1 MRGIASRRTLVVCG
15 GVLIVVVAVV
25 GALGLG
31 GNGPDAAEN
40 PAQSTGAAVEITK
53 GTLTNATT
61 VSGELNHGTE
71 TPIALKATGT
81 VTWLPA
87 EGTVVGRGEPLL
99 RVDDRPVVLL
109 FGDLPAYRDLAEAT
123 APPAPPAAPKAEGG
137 TPPPAPASPVQPFTG
152 RDVEQFES
160 NLSKL
165 GYGGFTVDRTFTA
178 QTTTAVKRWQKDLGE
193 PQSGAVGA
201 GDVFYAA
208 GPLRVAKVLG
218 RLGAPATG
226 DLLSYTG
233 TTRSVRVKVPAS
245 EAGWAAA
252 GTPVDV
258 TLPDGK
264 AVAGTVTSTGQVQ
277 APDAAQPAS
286 GDAPPPSVQ
295 VVVDIQDQSALGT
308 LDRSPVAV
316 RHVVE
321 KREDVLS
328 VPVAALL
335 ALAEGGY
342 GLEVLDGAATRIVP
356 VKTGL
361 FADGRVEVSGTGV
374 EQGLHVRLPG

>member
-1 MRGIASRRTLVVCG
+1 MRGIASRRTLLVCG
-15 GVLIVVVAVV
+15 GVLIVVVAVG

-31 GNGPDAAEN
+31 GNAEDATEN
-40 PAQSTGAAVEITK
+40 PVQATGATAEVTK

-71 TPIALKATGT
+71 TPIALRAGGT
-81 VTWLPA
+81 VTWLPP
-87 EGTVVGRGEPLL
+87 EGTVVKRGEPLL

-123 APPAPPAAPKAEGG
+123 APPAPQKAEGD
-137 TPPPAPASPVQPFTG
+137 TTPPAPVPPVQPFTG

-160 NLSKL
+160 NLAEL
-165 GYGGFTVDRTFTA
+165 GYGGFTVDRTFSA
-178 QTTTAVKRWQKDLGE
+178 QTTTAVKRWQKDLGA
-193 PQSGAVGA
+193 PQTGKVAA
-201 GDVFYAA
+201 GDVVYAA
-208 GPLRVAKVLG
+208 GPLRVAEVLV
-218 RLGAPATG
+218 RPGAPATG

-233 TTRSVRVKVPAS
+233 TTRSVRVKVPAA

-252 GTPVDV
+252 GTPVLV

-264 AVAGTVTSTGQVQ
+264 AVAGTVTSTGTAQ
-277 APDAAQPAS
+277 APDAAQPAD
-286 GDAPPPSVQ
+286 GAAAPPSVQ
-295 VVVDIQDQSALGT
+295 VVVDIQDQGALGT
-308 LDRSPVAV
+308 LDRAPVTV
-316 RHVVE
+316 EHVAE

-342 GLEVLDGAATRIVP
+342 GLEVVDGAGTRIVP
-356 VKTGL
+356 VETGL
-361 FADGRVEVSGTGV
+361 FADGRVEVSGTGI
-374 EQGLHVRLPG
+374 EQGRHVRMPG

>member
-1 MRGIASRRTLVVCG
+1 MRGIASRRTLLVCG
-15 GVLIVVVAVV
+15 GVLIVVVAVA

-31 GNGPDAAEN
+31 GSTPDAAEN
-40 PAQSTGAAVEITK
+40 PARSTGATVEITK

-71 TPIALKATGT
+71 TPLALRATGT
-81 VTWLPA
+81 VTWLPP

-123 APPAPPAAPKAEGG
+123 APAAPPKAEGN
-137 TPPPAPASPVQPFTG
+137 TPPPAPAAPVQPFTG

-160 NLSKL
+160 NLSAL

-178 QTTTAVKRWQKDLGE
+178 QTTTAVKRWQKDLGA
-193 PQSGAVGA
+193 PQSGRVGT
-201 GDVFYAA
+201 GDVFYAT
-208 GPLRVAKVLG
+208 GPLRVAKVLV
-218 RLGAPATG
+218 RPGAPATG

-245 EAGWAAA
+245 EAGWAVA
-252 GTPVDV
+252 GTAVDV

-264 AVAGTVTSTGQVQ
+264 AVAGTVTSAGQVQ
-277 APDAAQPAS
+277 SPDAAQPAG

-295 VVVDIQDQSALGT
+295 VVVDIPDQSALGT
-308 LDRSPVAV
+308 LDRSPVTV
-316 RHVVE
+316 GHVVE

-342 GLEVLDGAATRIVP
+342 GLEVVDDGAATRIVP

-374 EQGLHVRLPG
+374 EQGRHVRVPG